1 MLFFA
6 SLFILS
12 RNMTERVVGV
22 VTDSTCDLPAKMA
35 REVGLEVVPLDV
47 VFGKETFMDGVELTS
62 SDFFDKLET
71 SPYFPST
78 SAPPLGRFLEAYE
91 RTLERTGGISLY
103 SIHLLDSASK
113 TRENAEIALRQLTER
128 DHRIRGIAKDSQQV
142 SLGLGILA
150 RRAALLAEKKHSL
163 VEIDEAMDKLRPHV
177 RTICVLPT
185 LTFARKGG
193 RLSKV
198 KLAKSYIGTFLGIV
212 PIIEFKDGEMTD
224 IGTSRIGK
232 RLHTLVD
239 KVRLLYEEHGKFEE
253 IAIVHGNA
261 VQDAYWVAGALDGS
275 AKNNLGIYELGST
288 VAVHGG
294 PGTIEVSI
302 LLAH

>member
-1 MLFFA
+1 MV
-6 SLFILS
+6 
-12 RNMTERVVGV
+12 ERTRVI
-22 VTDSTCDLPAKMA
+22 TDSTCDLPATMVQ
-35 REVGLEVVPLDV
+35 EVGLEVVPLDV
-47 VFGKETFMDGVELTS
+47 VFGKETFVDGVELTPS
-62 SDFFDKLET
+62 GFFDKLQT

-78 SAPPLGRFLEAYE
+78 SAPSIGRFLEVYE
-91 RTLERTGGISLY
+91 RTLERTRGTSLY

-113 TRENAEIALRQLTER
+113 TRENAEIALRQLAER

-150 RRAALLAEKKHSL
+150 RRAAQLADQKHSL
-163 VEIDEAMDKLRPHV
+163 VEIDEEIDKLRPNV

-198 KLAKSYIGTFLGIV
+198 KLAKTYIGTFLGIV
-212 PIIEFKDGEMTD
+212 PIIAFQDGEMTD
-224 IGTSRIGK
+224 IGTSRIAK
-232 RLHTLVD
+232 RLHTLVN

-261 VQDAYWVAGALDGS
+261 VEDANWVAGALDGS
-275 AKNNLGIYELGST
+275 AKNDLGIYELGPT
-288 VAVHGG
+288 VATHGG
-294 PGTIEVSI
+294 PGTIGVSI